1 MENLIDQENRPL
13 GGGPLGGRRSK
24 LINHDVDSAA
34 VQARPRAVLGEISQ
48 NVRRQSNRN
57 ISNKSQ
63 GSFSIYCDDSAAAAA
78 PAKSSLL
85 PVRSQQLHH
94 QHAKL
99 DLVSEDKEN
108 AVAQNKI
115 PKVGKLGLR
124 SAGVNEVVDQLRLQP
139 ANLSVATK
147 QVEPMNASI
156 VDLDSP
162 MLVEN
167 VGGDLKE
174 QWRVPPIKDNVT
186 VDIFTEPEY
195 FQDIY
200 RYLKQSEVKHLP
212 KWNYM
217 AKQNDITHSMRS
229 ILVDWLVEVGEEY
242 KLQSE
247 TLHLTVNYIDRFLS
261 YMAVQRSKLQ
271 LVGAACMFIAAKY
284 EEIYPP
290 DVNEFCY
297 ITDDTY
303 NKRQVLRMEHLVL
316 KVLGFDLS
324 VPTTYLFINKMCEM
338 DRSVVRD
345 EDKKGRMAALAAY
358 LSELSLVDG
367 ENFLKYTPS
376 LLAASCVA
384 LARHTLNMEA
394 WPECLQERT
403 GYKLDDLKEC
413 FVSLHNCFGQAESS
427 AQQAVREKYKASKF
441 YSVSDLSPVTPDQM
455 DVQPNL

>member
-1 MENLIDQENRPL
+1 MASMQSFSDQENRPL
-13 GGGPLGGRRSK
+13 GGGPLGGRRGK
-24 LINHDVDSAA
+24 AA
-34 VQARPRAVLGEISQ
+34 SEVEPARPRAVLGEISL
-48 NVRRQSNRN
+48 NPRRQPLRANG
-57 ISNKSQ
+57 KPQQ
-63 GSFSIYCDDSAAAAA
+63 GSFSIFCDD
-78 PAKSSLL
+78 PAKGPV
-85 PVRSQQLHH
+85 PVRSQRTAPSQ
-94 QHAKL
+94 
-99 DLVSEDKEN
+99 DSSFDKEN
-108 AVAQNKI
+108 VPVRGAC
-115 PKVGKLGLR
+115 KVQQQTRVG
-124 SAGVNEVVDQLRLQP
+124 QLKEESRP
-139 ANLSVATK
+139 TK
-147 QVEPMNASI
+147 TIQTIQDIEPMNTSVI
-156 VDLDSP
+156 LEDSP
-162 MLVEN
+162 MVVESED
-167 VGGDLKE
+167 VSKE
-174 QWRVPPIKDNVT
+174 QWRVPPIKDNQT
-186 VDIFTEPEY
+186 VDIFAEPEY

-200 RYLKQSEVKHLP
+200 RYLKESEVRHLP

-242 KLQSE
+242 KLQTE

-290 DVNEFCY
+290 DVSEFVY

-303 NKRQVLRMEHLVL
+303 SKRQVLRMEHLVL
-316 KVLGFDLS
+316 RVLGFDLS